1 MFKKIY
7 YLKIFFLLALLF
19 FTYTKEV
26 LGLILIP
33 PRTLPASVAPN
44 GSTAVVLI
52 INPSMPLDSETTET
66 ISSLQLFNNGP
77 VAFGP
82 NGVTKISIY
91 KDLYGDGLIGNE
103 DPLLG
108 SSICTL
114 YSQFQIVTMIS
125 PPVISSTNTTQL
137 LISYTFANSVPL
149 SATSNATIYKI
160 SVTNGNGLD
169 FSGYDTSNQ
178 YMENPNIPTTNT
190 IRISGIAQNTITTKN
205 PSFVLPGE
213 KNVPMLH
220 LEIQTAEESIDSFSD
235 LSLVFK
241 NDGNNFNTGENGVS
255 KATLYKTSFNADA
268 IISNTTFNTNYSS
281 IISDVPNGS
290 FTNSNTLNFKFPP
303 YTGGF
308 TGISNTESTK
318 FYLTYD
324 IGLNISVTEN
334 NFVQANFLNLEGM
347 GRISKLKLLWPSVN
361 MTSVIAP
368 QVPVGGLAIASL
380 ENIIPNNT
388 FGSDNQIPMLK
399 IKLRSNYTAVTLN
412 SIVIQNTK
420 AIPFATTIGGNGI
433 KNIEIFMDR
442 DQNGVF
448 SKEDDEPA
456 IASINLGEKINNIA
470 INTGSVATLYFN
482 PRNQDPGLTIDTY
495 DSNMK
500 LNEKTLFVIYSI
512 GNFSPSGAND
522 IEASIGELNVSLNTT
537 SVQNGGEVI
546 EPKLI
551 KLNTFQTLQST
562 PAAILTLQQ
571 TNLSI
576 KDAKYIY
583 PESATRGSIKVPALS
598 IRILANQPIQN
609 TRLTFL
615 SNNGVFLS
623 NNNGISKIWLYK
635 DSNENNILDN
645 EDEFK
650 SATSVFTD
658 KKTAQ
663 LLGVNLETDNHFLVL
678 FDIGQNAFISD
689 RSIGVQLSAINGTTG
704 GGLLAGG
711 QIPIPNSPKFL
722 NTVDTPLLQSII
734 TVDSDPSY
742 KKIDTTRNIR
752 IKVSNKTSNTLN
764 LLEVKPIFY
773 HNTISGSDISYEF
786 SIISQN
792 TSFSLEPLSSRFFE
806 FSVKHRNKKSSG
818 SVIVDSY
825 VKFETL
831 NSNIGIQ
838 SRYIGDSSWISATES
853 PLSFYLSEN
862 PSYSWEY
869 PAYIKKV
876 EVIKND
882 IPYLFYNGNA
892 LDNSDSIRVTFES
905 SGIHIDESSL
915 SLNLNG
921 SPMTL
926 SKSEMPFTYD
936 YDRQTGTINFLNL
949 GNKNGTLTLNV
960 TDTAGVSLPET
971 KITFLKSEYGQ
982 IDSPLFYPN
991 PYVMGKS
998 NLKLGFNLSKVIKIK
1013 YYIYN
1018 QLGVQVKQGELENPK
1033 VGYNI
1038 ITFSAFEDFLSPG
1051 MFICILIGE
1060 DGSQKISKTTKLAI
1074 Y

>member
-1 MFKKIY
+1 MFKKSY
-7 YLKIFFLLALLF
+7 RLSIFFLLSLLF
-19 FTYTKEV
+19 FICAKEISA
-26 LGLILIP
+26 LILIP
-33 PRTLPASVAPN
+33 PRTLPVNVAPN

-52 INPSMPLDSETTET
+52 INPSMPLNSDTTET
-66 ISSLQLFNNGP
+66 ISSMQLFNNG
-77 VAFGP
+77 AISFGP
-82 NGVTKISIY
+82 NGVNKISIY

-108 SSICTL
+108 STICNV
-114 YSQFQIVTMIS
+114 YSQFQTVTMIS

-137 LISYTFANSVPL
+137 LIAYTFSNSVQL

-160 SVTNGNGLD
+160 SVTNGNALD
-169 FSGYDTSNQ
+169 FSGYDNSNQ
-178 YMENPNIPTTNT
+178 YMDNPNIPTKN
-190 IRISGIAQNTITTKN
+190 IIKISGIGQNTITTKN

-220 LEIQTAEESIDSFSD
+220 FEIQTAEESIDSFSD
-235 LSLVFK
+235 LSLIFK
-241 NDGNNFNTGENGVS
+241 NDGNNFNTGQNGVS
-255 KATLYKTSFNADA
+255 KATLYKTSFASNA
-268 IISNTTFNTNYSS
+268 IITSTTFNSNYSTV
-281 IISDVPNGS
+281 ISDIPNGS
-290 FTNSNTLNFKFPP
+290 FTNSNTLIFKFPP

-308 TGISNTESTK
+308 SGISNTESTK

-334 NFVQANFLNLEGM
+334 NFVQANFLNLEGI
-347 GRISKLKLLWPSVN
+347 GRVSKLKLLWPSVN
-361 MTSVIAP
+361 MTTILAP

-380 ENIIPNNT
+380 ENIVPNNT

-399 IKLRSNYTAVTLN
+399 MKLRSNYTPVTLN

-420 AIPFATTIGGNGI
+420 AIPFATTIGGSGI
-433 KNIEIFMDR
+433 KSIEIFIDR
-442 DQNGVF
+442 DENGVF

-456 IASINLGEKINNIA
+456 IANINLGEKVNGIA
-470 INTGSVATLYFN
+470 VNTQSIATLFFN
-482 PRNQDPGLTIDTY
+482 PFNTNPGLKIDTY

-522 IEASIGELNVSLNTT
+522 IEASIGELSVSLNIT
-537 SVQNGGEVI
+537 SVQNGGEII

-551 KLNTFQTLQST
+551 KLNTSQILQPT

-576 KDAKYIY
+576 KDVKYIY
-583 PESATRGSIKVPALS
+583 PNFATRGSIKVPAISLQ
-598 IRILANQPIQN
+598 ILANQPIQN

-615 SNNGVFLS
+615 SNNGVFLG

-635 DSNENNILDN
+635 DSNKNNVLDSA
-645 EDEFK
+645 DEFK

-663 LLGVNLETDNHFLVL
+663 LLGVNLETENNFLVL
-678 FDIGQNAFISD
+678 FDIGQNAFISNQ
-689 RSIGVQLSAINGTTG
+689 SIGTQLSGISGTTG
-704 GGLLAGG
+704 GGLLTGG
-711 QIPIPNSPKFL
+711 QLPIPNSPKFL
-722 NTVDTPLLQSII
+722 NVIDTPLGKSVIS
-734 TVDSDPSY
+734 VDSDPSN
-742 KKIDTTRNIR
+742 KKIDITRNIT
-752 IKVSNKTSNTLN
+752 IELKNKTNNQIN
-764 LLEVKPIFY
+764 LSEVKPIFY

-786 SIISQN
+786 SIISSN
-792 TSFSLEPLSSRFFE
+792 TSFTLEPFSSKPFS
-806 FSVKHRNKKSSG
+806 FSVKHTNKKSSG

-831 NSNIGIQ
+831 DSNFGIQ
-838 SRYIGDSSWISATES
+838 SRYIGDSNWITATEY

-869 PAYIKKV
+869 PAYIKKI

-882 IPYLFYNGNA
+882 IPYPFYNGNA
-892 LDNSDSIRVTFES
+892 LDNSDRIRLTFES
-905 SGIHIDESSL
+905 LGIHIDESSL
-915 SLNLNG
+915 SLSLNG

-926 SKSEMPFTYD
+926 SKSGMPFTYD
-936 YDRQTGTINFLNL
+936 YNREAGTIDFLNL
-949 GNKNGTLTLNV
+949 GNQNGTLKLNI
-960 TDTAGVSLPET
+960 TDIAGVSLPET

-991 PYVMGKS
+991 PYIMGKS
-998 NLKLGFNLSKVIKIK
+998 NLKLGFNLSKAIKIK

-1038 ITFSAFEDFLSPG
+1038 ITFSAFEDFLNPG

-1060 DGSQKISKTTKLAI
+1060 DGTQKISKTTKLAI